1 MQRAAFVIFA
11 TFLTLAVPSTAE
23 AKRVA
28 LLVGIDVYDN
38 LGPGQQLHK
47 ARGDARAVAATF
59 KETGFQVILAED
71 AGRVAFLRAWQR
83 FLDTVAPGDVTAL
96 YFSGHGVEINGS
108 NYLLVRDIPEVADG
122 EEVLKNSGVRLQAL
136 MERLKEQRPQV
147 SIFIIDAC
155 RDSPYAN
162 QGGKRGVVAS
172 ARGLRPEEPP
182 KGTLIMMS
190 AGAGQEALDSLSA
203 ADTNPNS
210 VYTRTL
216 LPLLKEP
223 GLEITDL
230 AKRLRGGVEALALTV
245 RHEQRPAF
253 YHELSGDFFL
263 VPKADA
269 PPAIVAASAPGMTEA
284 SVAWGATK
292 DTTSPAVLDVFI
304 KQFGNT
310 VYASMA
316 RARLEELKR
325 TQVAT
330 AVPPSSPAK
339 APVSPTP
346 VAPGPAPAD
355 AKPPTAA
362 APAVAVP
369 KPESRGTPSVYQ
381 AAQEWARTRE
391 TTNPAVLE
399 SFLGQYGETI
409 YGPMARDRLRDL
421 KNAQVAVVVPPASA
435 SKAPNAAAPA
445 VVAPPVLTPSPPAAT
460 PAVGVFPPSRPA
472 SPLSAAEEHALKPRD
487 SFTECSHCPEMV
499 VVPAGEYTMGSP
511 ATEEGR
517 AATEGPQNAVTLAK
531 TFAVGKY
538 AVTFEEWATCVDAGG
553 CNNYRPSGGEGRPSG
568 RYPVVNVSWD
578 DAQAYVAW
586 LAKST
591 GKAYRLLSE
600 VEREYVARAGTATP
614 FWWGSSISTEQANYD
629 GSSAYGGRKGGEYR
643 QKSMP
648 VDSFAPN
655 AFGLYQVH
663 GNVSEWVA
671 DCWRS
676 SYQVTTTGGAAG
688 TTEDC
693 GRRVLRGGSWYDGPQ
708 LLRSAARLGFYPAY
722 RSNKI
727 GFRVARSL

>member
-1 MQRAAFVIFA
+1 MHRAAFVTFA
-11 TFLTLAVPSTAE
+11 AFLALAAPSTAE

-28 LLVGIDVYDN
+28 LVVGINIYDN
-38 LGPGQQLHK
+38 LAPGQQLQK
-47 ARGDARAVAATF
+47 ARNDARAVAATF

-136 MERLKEQRPQV
+136 MERLKEQKPQV

-155 RDSPYAN
+155 RNSPYAN

-190 AGAGQEALDSLSA
+190 AGAGQEALDSLSPT
-203 ADTNPNS
+203 DTNPNS

-216 LPLLKEP
+216 LPLLREP

-230 AKRLRGGVEALALTV
+230 AKRLRGNVEALALTV

-263 VPKADA
+263 VAKTEA
-269 PPAIVAASAPGMTEA
+269 PAVVAASAPGTSEA
-284 SVAWGATK
+284 SAAWGATK
-292 DTTSPAVLDVFI
+292 DTTSPAVLEAFI
-304 KQFGNT
+304 KQFGAT
-310 VYASMA
+310 VYAAMA
-316 RARLEELKR
+316 RARLDELKR

-330 AVPPSSPAK
+330 VIPPSAPPK
-339 APVSPTP
+339 ATAPGIS
-346 VAPGPAPAD
+346 VAPGSTPTD
-355 AKPPTAA
+355 ARPPSGA
-362 APAVAVP
+362 APALAVP
-369 KPESRGTPSVYQ
+369 KPESRGAPSVYE
-381 AAQEWARTRE
+381 AAQAWAKTRE
-391 TTNPAVLE
+391 TTNPTVLE
-399 SFLGQYGETI
+399 AFLGQYGDTI

-421 KNAQVAVVVPPASA
+421 KNTQVAVVVPPASA
-435 SKAPNAAAPA
+435 SKAPNATAPA
-445 VVAPPVLTPSPPAAT
+445 VVAPPALIPGPPTAT
-460 PAVGVFPPSRPA
+460 PAVGVFPASR
-472 SPLSAAEEHALKPRD
+472 SSTPLTAAEELALKPRD
-487 SFTECSHCPEMV
+487 GFTECTHCPEMV
-499 VVPAGEYTMGSP
+499 VVPAGGYTMGSP
-511 ATEEGR
+511 AAEEGR
-517 AATEGPQNAVTLAK
+517 AAAEGPQNAVTFAK
-531 TFAVGKY
+531 AFAVGKY
-538 AVTFEEWATCVDAGG
+538 AVTFEEWEACVVGGG
-553 CNNYRPSGGEGRPSG
+553 CNSYRPGGGEGRPSG

-578 DAQAYVAW
+578 DAEAYVAW

-600 VEREYVARAGTATP
+600 AEREYVTRAGTTTP
-614 FWWGSSISTEQANYD
+614 FWWGPSISTEQANYD
-629 GSSAYGGRKGGEYR
+629 GSVTYGGGKRGEYR
-643 QKSMP
+643 QKSLP

-655 AFGLYQVH
+655 SFGLHQVH
-663 GNVSEWVA
+663 GNVNEWVA
-671 DCWRS
+671 DCWRNT
-676 SYQVTTTGGAAG
+676 YQETTIGAAAG
-688 TTEDC
+688 TTEGC

-708 LLRSAARLGFYPAY
+708 LLRAAARLGFYPGH